1 MNARRLLAAALAL
14 AGLTAPLAQAAPD
27 DAPARAPIVVNSIG
41 DAADREASDGRCD
54 TGAPTSAGDPEC
66 TLRAAIG
73 HAGALPG
80 PDTIVVAVAAW
91 DLGAGAADGTVRI
104 APATALPEVAEELV
118 IDGAVSAP
126 LTALAPDRVILDG
139 AALGGAAALTA
150 TAPTVLRSVRL
161 VDFAVAGLVTTP
173 DAARPERSTTPEIPL
188 PESDPQP
195 PPGAPD
201 AEPAPGATP
210 APAPEQEPPQQQ
222 TEPETP
228 AATPIAPS
236 PRRDPEG
243 GTVLGVAVVVNSTGD
258 GSDIVPG
265 DGVCAT
271 GSAISASAD
280 ECTLRA
286 ALEEADASA
295 LVDTVIFAIPAR
307 DFGRAG
313 DGRWTIRPASPLP
326 TVATP
331 VTIDAATQ
339 SGAACAGSGSPPAP
353 AVVIDAGGGVTG
365 LRVRGEGVT
374 IRGLAIDGAATAVHL
389 EATAAGATLICNRL
403 GIDAAGTGASVG
415 LVAAVHVDGA
425 AGARI
430 GGVEPDDGNMLG
442 AGTRGSVRITGQADD
457 TTVIGDTIVG
467 DAGPVIAATAAAGL
481 GTPRI
486 SAAEGDTRN
495 MQLSLVPDVAPGAYR
510 LEVLAA
516 AQGDGGATIL
526 SPLTLR
532 SVSVTGDS
540 DPVTVSIPAT
550 DADLIFATLTA
561 DPTGPDLAATSALSG
576 GFFPLSVSQIRGT
589 VREDVDGD
597 GSVSDDGTGVADVD
611 VRVFAD
617 QGNGRPDAGDPVIG
631 TTLTDVSGAW
641 MVAVPGDGTYWAAV
655 DSRDIVPA
663 SGLRGGFSPDD
674 VWADQTY
681 ASAGAVRD
689 DGVSYSYS
697 ASAGPLPGGA
707 RPAAGDGFPV
717 LPVAEHVHRVIV
729 SGADVT
735 GVDTGF
741 SFSAITNTLDDPSGS
756 VFGDPASWTSFD
768 ADSAGIG
775 VNPEGYEQAVYD
787 GRYVYFTPDQRTG
800 GRHGEVLRFD
810 TEGAYTSP
818 ASWESFDAGDSGVG
832 SDPDGYAG
840 AVFDGRY
847 VYFSPDHNGAGRH
860 GEVLRYDTEA
870 PFGAA
875 GSWSAYDP
883 GANGVGTDPDG
894 YRGAEFDGRY
904 VYFAP
909 DHNGTARHG
918 EVLRLDTQ
926 AAFAST
932 GAWETFDPGANGVGT
947 DPDGYSD
954 VLFDGRHLYFS
965 PLDNGSGAHGEVL
978 RYDVRAPFAAGS
990 SWTAYDPGA
999 DGVGTDPDGFSSLAS
1014 DGRYVYFAP
1023 SDAGAG
1029 PSGEVMRLDTTA
1041 PFASASSW
1049 ATFDP
1054 GTAGLG
1060 SGAVGFGAAE
1070 ADGRYLYLLQDRDG
1084 GGPAGRVVRF
1094 DTRAAFASVGS
1105 WEMFDPAGAGV
1116 GGDPEGA
1123 RGAAFDGR
1131 HLYVP
1136 HFNNGTDFS
1145 SEVLRLDTARTGQGS
1160 LRRFL
1165 TNADAISGTQSSV
1178 FAIPVTD
1185 PGWSASPAG
1194 FTVSPT
1200 AALPAATDPVVI
1212 DATTQTQ
1219 YASQGR
1225 PVVAIDGTGAGS
1237 SDGLTF
1243 AAASGASQVRGLAIG
1258 GFAGAGIVSSGDDAI
1273 IAGNWIGLAPDGSTA
1288 APNGGVG
1295 IRVEGDG
1302 TTVGGAIAADRNVVS
1317 GNGDDGIR
1325 LVGAAGVVSG
1335 NRIGTDAT
1343 GVAAVANGD
1352 DGVDARGA
1360 GGLVGGT
1367 TGGEANVISGNADDG
1382 VSLSAGASA
1391 TVVQGNRIGVGADGS
1406 TSLGNGDLGVWVD
1419 TSANR
1424 VGGTAAGTG
1433 NTISANGRAGVLV
1446 NAGTDDNAILRNA
1459 MSANGGLGID
1469 LNASAITSDAPSDGA
1484 TANDAGDGDT
1494 GANGLLNSPELGA
1507 PTEAGGT
1514 ATVAFDLDVPA
1525 GAYRVEFFSNP
1536 AGADP
1541 SGSGEGGAFA
1551 AAVTVTHTG
1560 SGTEAFTH
1568 AVPTAAG
1575 EVITATATAAD
1586 GAGETSEFSAPVT
1599 VLAGNDAPVVTI
1611 LSATTISEDAPLA
1624 FHAGTASE
1632 MSVNDAD
1639 AGSGALA
1646 VTLTA
1651 THGTLTLGDTT
1662 GLTFTTG
1669 DGTGDAA
1676 MEFTGALT
1684 AINAALDG
1692 SVFTPATEYAG
1703 AASVQLDV
1711 DDQGNTGAG
1720 GARTDSGTLAI
1731 TVTGDNDAPVHTLP
1745 VSVPATAEDTPI
1757 TLSGG
1762 DAISVSD
1769 ADAGGSPLSV
1779 TLTGT
1784 GAAISLSGTTGLT
1797 FGSGDGTA
1805 DATMIVS
1812 GTLAAIGAA
1821 LDGMVVIP
1829 APDHT
1834 GTASVRIQTD
1844 DLGNT
1849 GPGGPR
1855 SDDDTLTVTVTA
1867 VNDMP
1872 VNVVPATQ
1880 TVAGGTPL
1888 VFSSGGGNALGVT
1901 DVDAGSGS
1909 IRVVLTMTGG
1919 TLTLSGTSGL
1929 SFIAGDGS
1937 LDTGMIFTG
1946 SRADA
1951 AAALEGATF
1960 LPAAGFSGTATIQI
1974 DTDDLGNTGAGGARS
1989 DSDSFDITVTAAT
2002 SPPVLAAIGPK
2013 TVAEGDTLALAA
2025 GATDPDL
2032 PGDTLTWSLV
2042 GAPAGAAID
2051 ASTGAFTWTPSEAQ
2065 GPGAHTFAVVVT
2077 DAGSPPASDSET
2089 ITVTVTE
2096 VNARPLLDAI
2106 PDAANGEGDT
2116 VSVRPTGIDPDIPA
2130 DTLTWSA
2137 AGLPPGLSMNPLTGE
2152 ISGTVASG
2160 ATAGSPYPVTVT
2172 LEDALG
2178 ASDTASFTWTVAVTN
2193 SAPVLA
2199 AISPESADEMTLVR
2213 ATARATDPDGDP
2225 LRYSLRKAPAGA
2237 RIDAA
2242 SGRITW
2248 TPSEAQGPG
2257 RYSFGVVATDDGSP
2271 AMEAERPL
2279 SVTVREV
2286 NRAPGIAPIGER
2298 RIAVGERLRVET
2310 EATDPDRPA
2319 DRLSHR
2325 VAGPAGMTIDDAG
2338 VITWTPGAG
2347 DIGEATA
2354 TVTVTDD
2361 GTPARSGSA
2370 RLAVTVTAAP
2380 SATPSPVAPAS
2391 GGGAPATAGPTGG
2404 PTRPVPSAPQAP
2416 GATPGTDEPATPAV
2430 TPGPAPAPATSG
2442 LTPAQLASRRLGSG
2456 LLEVTVPTA
2465 TAPRS
2470 PDRPVGISVSTPVRV
2485 ISAATELSIPLRL
2498 LSLGGAWAGLII
2510 GFIAMRRRNRRPYLV
2525 TGIPHD
2531 EALPV
2536 YPERRTDS
2544 DPRFLLRHDAG
2555 PVWSRGP
2562 ARRRRGTRWIEVETP
2577 LGTGFTDAAHLLA
2590 PPTPGDAPA

>member
-1 MNARRLLAAALAL
+1 
-14 AGLTAPLAQAAPD
+14 
-27 DAPARAPIVVNSIG
+27 
-41 DAADREASDGRCD
+41 
-54 TGAPTSAGDPEC
+54 
-66 TLRAAIG
+66 
-73 HAGALPG
+73 
-80 PDTIVVAVAAW
+80 
-91 DLGAGAADGTVRI
+91 
-104 APATALPEVAEELV
+104 
-118 IDGAVSAP
+118 
-126 LTALAPDRVILDG
+126 VILDG
-139 AALGGAAALTA
+139 AALGGGAALTA
-150 TAPTVLRSVRL
+150 GAPTVLRSVRL

-173 DAARPERSTTPEIPL
+173 DAAALPERSPTPAIPL
-188 PESDPQP
+188 PEDDPQP
-195 PPGAPD
+195 SPEDGET
-201 AEPAPGATP
+201 EPAPGAAP
-210 APAPEQEPPQQQ
+210 VPAPEQEPPQPR

-228 AATPIAPS
+228 AAAPVAPS
-236 PRRDPEG
+236 PRRDPA
-243 GTVLGVAVVVNSTGD
+243 LGVAVVVNSTGD
-258 GSDIVPG
+258 GSDTAPG

-295 LVDTVIFAIPAR
+295 LVDTIIFAIPAR
-307 DFGRAG
+307 DFGRAA
-313 DGRWTIRPASPLP
+313 DGRWLIRPATPLP
-326 TVATP
+326 AVGTP

-339 SGAACAGSGSPPAP
+339 SGAACAEPGSPSSP
-353 AVVIDAGGGVTG
+353 AVVLDAGGAATA
-365 LRVRGEGVT
+365 LRVRAAGVT
-374 IRGLAIDGAATAVHL
+374 IRGLAIDGAATPVRL
-389 EATAAGATLICNRL
+389 ESTAAGATLICNRL
-403 GIDAAGTGASVG
+403 GTDAAGTAASPG

-425 AGARI
+425 AGAQI
-430 GGVEPDDGNMLG
+430 GGIAPGDGNLLG
-442 AGTRGSVRITGQADD
+442 AGTRGSVRITGTGATG
-457 TTVIGDTIVG
+457 TTVIGNTVVG
-467 DAGPVIAATAAAGL
+467 DAGPVIAAPASAGL
-481 GTPRI
+481 AAPRI
-486 SAAEGDTRN
+486 TSAEGDADR
-495 MQLSLVPDVAPGAYR
+495 MQLTLVPDVAPGAYR
-510 LEVLAA
+510 LEVLGARA
-516 AQGDGGATIL
+516 DEGGATIL

-532 SVSVTGDS
+532 SVSVTGAA
-540 DPVTVSIPAT
+540 DPVTVSVAAT
-550 DADLIFATLTA
+550 DADLVFATLTA
-561 DPTGPDLAATSALSG
+561 DPSGPDLAATSGLSG
-576 GFFPLSVSQIRGT
+576 GFFPLALSQVRGT

-597 GSVSDDGTGVADVD
+597 GSVADDGVGVADVD

-617 QGNGRPDAGDPVIG
+617 QGNGRPDAGDPVTAATRTDG
-631 TTLTDVSGAW
+631 TGAW
-641 MVAVPGDGTYWAAV
+641 TVEVPGDGVYWAAV

-663 SGLRGGFSPDD
+663 AGLRGGFSPED
-674 VWADQTY
+674 VWAEQTY
-681 ASAGAVRD
+681 ASAGAVSF
-689 DGVSYSYS
+689 DGTSYSYS
-697 ASAGPLPGGA
+697 ATAGALPGGA

-717 LPVAEHVHRVIV
+717 LSAAEHLHRVV
-729 SGADVT
+729 VAGADAT

-741 SFSAITNTLDDPSGS
+741 SFAAITNTLDDPSGGP
-756 VFGDPASWTSFD
+756 FGSPASWSSFD

-775 VNPEGYEQAVYD
+775 VNPEGYQQAVHD
-787 GRYVYFTPDQRTG
+787 GRYVYFAPDQRTG

-810 TEGAYTSP
+810 TRGAYTSP

-847 VYFSPDHNGAGRH
+847 VYFAPDHNGGGRH
-860 GEVLRYDTEA
+860 GEVLRYDTEG
-870 PFGAA
+870 PFGTAA
-875 GSWSAYDP
+875 SWSAYDP
-883 GANGVGTDPDG
+883 GANGVGADPDG
-894 YRGAEFDGRY
+894 YGGAEFDGRY

-926 AAFAST
+926 ANFAST
-932 GAWETFDPGANGVGT
+932 GAWTTFDPGANGVGT

-999 DGVGTDPDGFSSLAS
+999 DGVGSDPDGFSSLAS

-1054 GTAGLG
+1054 GAAGLG
-1060 SGAVGFGAAE
+1060 PGAVGFGAAVV
-1070 ADGRYLYLLQDRDG
+1070 DGRHLYLVQDRDG
-1084 GGPAGRVVRF
+1084 AGPAGHVVRL
-1094 DTRAAFASVGS
+1094 DTRAAFTSVGS
-1105 WEMFDPAGAGV
+1105 WEIFDPPGAGV
-1116 GGDPEGA
+1116 GSDPEGA

-1131 HLYVP
+1131 HVYIP

-1165 TNADAISGTQSSV
+1165 TNANAISGIQSSV
-1178 FAIPVTD
+1178 FSIPVTD

-1194 FTVSPT
+1194 FTISPT
-1200 AALPAATDPVVI
+1200 AALPAAVDPVVI
-1212 DATTQTQ
+1212 DGSTQAQ
-1219 YASQGR
+1219 SASEGR
-1225 PVVAIDGTGAGS
+1225 PVVAIDGAGAGS
-1237 SDGLTF
+1237 SDGLSL
-1243 AAASGASQVRGLAIG
+1243 AAASGASEVRGLAVSR
-1258 GFAGAGIVSSGDDAI
+1258 FAGAGILSSGDDAV
-1273 IAGNWIGLAPDGSTA
+1273 IAGNWIGVALDGSTA
-1288 APNGGVG
+1288 AANGGVG
-1295 IRVEGDG
+1295 IRVEGAG
-1302 TTVGGAIAADRNVVS
+1302 TTVGGTAAGDRNVVA

-1325 LVGAAGVVSG
+1325 LTGSASIVTG

-1360 GGLVGGT
+1360 GAQIGGAT
-1367 TGGEANVISGNADDG
+1367 AGEANVISGNADDG
-1382 VSLSAGASA
+1382 VSISAGASA

-1406 TSLGNGDLGVWVD
+1406 TPLGNGDLGVWVD

-1424 VGGTAAGTG
+1424 VGGTAAGAG
-1433 NTISANGRAGVLV
+1433 NTISSNGRAGVLV
-1446 NAGTDDNAILRNA
+1446 NAGAGDNAILRNA
-1459 MSANGGLGID
+1459 MAANGGLGID
-1469 LNASAITSDAPSDGA
+1469 LNATAITSDAASDGA
-1484 TANDAGDGDT
+1484 TPNDPGDADG
-1494 GANGLLNSPELGA
+1494 GGNGLLNSPELDPA
-1507 PTEAGGT
+1507 TEAGGT
-1514 ATVAFDLDVPA
+1514 APVSFDLDVPA

-1551 AAVTVTHTG
+1551 GAVSVTHTG
-1560 SGTEAFTH
+1560 AGTEGFTH

-1575 EVITATATAAD
+1575 EVITATATAGD
-1586 GAGETSEFSAPVT
+1586 GAGATSEFSAPIT

-1611 LSATTISEDAPLA
+1611 LSATTITEDAPLA

-1646 VTLTA
+1646 VTLAA

-1669 DGTGDAA
+1669 DGTADAA
-1676 MEFTGALT
+1676 MEFTGTLT

-1692 SVFTPATEYAG
+1692 AAFTPDPEYAG
-1703 AASVQLDV
+1703 PASVQFDV

-1720 GARTDSGTLAI
+1720 GARTDTGTLAI
-1731 TVTGDNDAPVHTLP
+1731 TVAGDNDAPVHTLP
-1745 VSVPATAEDTPI
+1745 VSVPATAEDAPL
-1757 TLSGG
+1757 TLSSAGG
-1762 DAISVSD
+1762 HAISVSD
-1769 ADAGGSPLSV
+1769 ADAGSSALSV

-1784 GAAISLSGTTGLT
+1784 NAAITLAVTTGLT

-1805 DATMIVS
+1805 DATMIFS
-1812 GTLAAIGAA
+1812 GTLTAIDAA

-1829 APDHT
+1829 APDHS
-1834 GTASVRIQTD
+1834 GTASIRIQTD

-1849 GPGGPR
+1849 GPGGSR
-1855 SDDDTLTVTVTA
+1855 TDDDTLTVTVTP

-1888 VFSSGGGNALGVT
+1888 VFSAAGGNALGIT

-1909 IRVVLTMTGG
+1909 IRVVLTMTDG

-1929 SFIAGDGS
+1929 SFIAGDGT

-1951 AAALEGATF
+1951 VDALEGATF
-1960 LPAAGFSGTATIQI
+1960 LPDSGFSGTATLQI

-1989 DSDSFDITVTAAT
+1989 DSDSLDITVTAAT
-2002 SPPVLAAIGPK
+2002 SPPVLAPIGPK
-2013 TVAEGDTLALAA
+2013 AVAEGDTLALGA

-2042 GAPAGAAID
+2042 GAPDGAAID
-2051 ASTGAFTWTPSEAQ
+2051 PSTGAFTWTPSEAQ
-2065 GPGAHTFAVVVT
+2065 GPGTHTFAIVVT

-2096 VNARPLLDAI
+2096 VNARPLLDPI
-2106 PDAANGEGDT
+2106 PDAANGEGDV
-2116 VSVRPTGIDPDIPA
+2116 VSVQPAGIDPDIPA

-2137 AGLPPGLSMNPLTGE
+2137 TGLPPGLSMNPLTGE
-2152 ISGTVASG
+2152 ITGTVDGG
-2160 ATAGSPYPVTVT
+2160 ATEGSPYPVTVT
-2172 LEDALG
+2172 LEDVVG
-2178 ASDTASFTWTVAVTN
+2178 ASDTAAFTWTVAVTN
-2193 SAPVLA
+2193 SAPVLRA
-2199 AISPESADEMTLVR
+2199 MPAESADEMTRVS
-2213 ATARATDPDGDP
+2213 ATARATDPDGDE
-2225 LRYSLRKAPAGA
+2225 LRYSLRRAPAGA

-2242 SGRITW
+2242 SGRVTW
-2248 TPSEAQGPG
+2248 TPTETQGPG
-2257 RYSFGVVATDDGSP
+2257 RYSFGVVATDNGSP
-2271 AMEAERPL
+2271 AMEAERAL
-2279 SVTVREV
+2279 AVTVREV
-2286 NRAPGIAPIGER
+2286 NRAPRITPIGDR
-2298 RIAVGERLRVET
+2298 TIAVGQALRVET
-2310 EATDPDRPA
+2310 EAADPDRPA
-2319 DRLSHR
+2319 DRLTLR
-2325 VAGPAGMTIDDAG
+2325 VAGPAGMAIDDAG

-2347 DIGEATA
+2347 DIGEASA

-2370 RLAVTVTAAP
+2370 RLALTVTAAP
-2380 SATPSPVAPAS
+2380 SPAPSPVAPAS
-2391 GGGAPATAGPTGG
+2391 GGETPGTAGPTGG
-2404 PTRPVPSAPQAP
+2404 PTQPVPSGPQAPPAATPEPGAPVTP
-2416 GATPGTDEPATPAV
+2416 GATPGR
-2430 TPGPAPAPATSG
+2430 APAPSG
-2442 LTPAQLASRRLGSG
+2442 LTPAQLASRRLGAG
-2456 LLEVTVPTA
+2456 LLEVTLPTA

-2470 PDRPVGISVSTPVRV
+2470 PDRPVGISISTPVRV
-2485 ISAATELSIPLRL
+2485 IGAAAELSIPLHL
-2498 LSLGGAWAGLII
+2498 LSLGGAWVGLII
-2510 GFIAMRRRNRRPYLV
+2510 GFIAMRRHNRRPYLV

-2531 EALPV
+2531 ESLPV
-2536 YPERRTDS
+2536 YPKRRVDA

-2590 PPTPGDAPA
+2590 PPPPGDAPA